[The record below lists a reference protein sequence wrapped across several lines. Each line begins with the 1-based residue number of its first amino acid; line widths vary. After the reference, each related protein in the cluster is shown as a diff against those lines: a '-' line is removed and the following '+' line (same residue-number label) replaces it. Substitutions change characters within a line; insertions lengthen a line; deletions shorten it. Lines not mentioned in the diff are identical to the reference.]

1 MTKSKLPICWSRE
14 NVGKAISITAKTD
27 EKQTHYFLACHS
39 PMSYIQEEGGG
50 RKISEEEMYKTIVSS
65 KQRDK
70 LIVVYGEPGA
80 GKSHLIH
87 WLKLRFDFGD
97 ESGDQA
103 KTKAVLIKRQ
113 SGSLKDALTQLIEQ
127 LGEAYQKYLDPVQQ
141 ALAKLS
147 NETARQMLANEMS
160 LELGPRWADR
170 GREKIDKKVKSL
182 DQACREGGFREWL
195 CRDGGVI
202 AKTIDLLVDSS
213 DITERENSPRF
224 TAAELMISDRY
235 KARSK
240 NLTQVLDLYDELD
253 EDESVRERTAEY
265 LNVAIRSAIVNMTG
279 LSGASL
285 RKVFDSIRTDLNKE
299 GKQLALFIEDV
310 STVSELD
317 AEIVN
322 ALEPQNQ
329 LAICPLIAVL
339 GMTHDGYRKLRNN
352 QSQRLDFVY
361 RVDGETTANWSE
373 DQDELAK
380 FMARYLNA
388 IRLTSQEV
396 ELIAQDRRKSLSD
409 VSISKCS
416 SCAFSKTCHDTFGF
430 VEISGTKIGLYPFSR
445 DTAPRFLE
453 LLRADEQSRYSANQ
467 RGLLMELISPVMSDT
482 QSIENMSFPNTSFLR
497 VRVSDPYFWTEFRQ
511 SFLGSYSEGDL
522 DRIRALAGLW
532 IGKTHDSS
540 LAAAMLQDLLGPLG
554 LPDFTKEIK
563 KKVSP
568 ATSAISNPILAPP
581 QEDRTKE
588 EISKLLDA
596 LSAWSRA
603 ESLKSEGYFRDL
615 LSGLIRNSIR
625 WEDHI
630 QPAQFDVL
638 AWKTVSGRGFIKI
651 EGQAAAPDRICFEF
665 ARTEETRALLEA
677 LCRFDKEGGKSWN
690 FRLGETHKRTV
701 FHWLGKHA
709 HSVISS
715 LTPAVDEE
723 QAIKTSVQMLS
734 LVAVV
739 RDRGKLPQRSLPELV
754 NAIFKPK
761 WETIPKALSKELGTL
776 LGVLDIRHKQVVD
789 FLQNEISVRQG
800 RGGINFISPNALIE
814 YTSEF
819 NSDPLVNDLGEEY
832 FQSFWKS
839 RYSGL
844 PSELSSD
851 RERLEGLHN
860 AIDSERKAIS
870 IAVESIRTQ
879 LRTLGFAGADLKTE
893 ITLLF
898 DQVIALVETV
908 KKAKVALPDDEFDSL
923 VKKKAFTE
931 RKVPLANA
939 IARAEKAAN
948 SQDRFD
954 ILTFDST
961 ELVECQLVLS
971 VASNRVQKLDAYV
984 LEQEDLIKRDGDPYA
999 FAQKMFDSLR
1009 VFSELSEEDPLEA
1022 QDVDIA

>member
-1 MTKSKLPICWSRE
+1 VNESNLPICWSRD

-27 EKQTHYFLACHS
+27 ENQTHYFLACHS
-39 PMSYIQEEGGG
+39 PMSYIQEEGG
-50 RKISEEEMYKTIVSS
+50 REKISEEEMYEAIVSS
-65 KQRDK
+65 NQRDK

-87 WLKLRFDFGD
+87 WLKLRFDFGE

-170 GREKIDKKVKSL
+170 GREEIDKKVKSL

-202 AKTIDLLVDSS
+202 AKTIDLLVESS
-213 DITERENSPRF
+213 DINERENSPRF

-235 KARSK
+235 KASSK
-240 NLTQVLDLYDELD
+240 NLKQVLDLYDELD
-253 EDESVRERTAEY
+253 DDESVRERTAEY
-265 LNVAIRSAIVNMTG
+265 LNIAIRSAIVNMTG
-279 LSGASL
+279 LSGANL

-329 LAICPLIAVL
+329 IAICPLIAVL
-339 GMTHDGYRKLRNN
+339 GMTSDGYRKLRNN
-352 QSQRLDFVY
+352 ESQRLDFVY
-361 RVDGETTANWSE
+361 RVDGKTTVNWSE

-380 FMARYLNA
+380 FVARYLNA
-388 IRLTSQEV
+388 IRLKSQEV
-396 ELIAQDRRKSLSD
+396 ELIAQNRRKSLSD

-416 SCAFSKTCHDTFGF
+416 SCEFNKTCHDTFGF
-430 VEISGTKIGLYPFSR
+430 VEISGAKIGLYPFSR
-445 DTAPRFLE
+445 ETAPRFLE
-453 LLRADEQSRYSANQ
+453 LLRAGEQSRYSANQ

-482 QSIENMSFPNTSFLR
+482 QSIENMSFPNTRFLR
-497 VRVSDPYFWTEFRQ
+497 VRVSDPYYWTEFRQ
-511 SFLGSYSEGDL
+511 SFLGSYSDGDL
-522 DRIRALAGLW
+522 DRIRTLAGLW
-532 IGKTHDSS
+532 IKKTDDSS
-540 LAAAMLQDLLGPLG
+540 TAAAMLQGLLGPLG

-563 KKVSP
+563 EKISPEPWVNIDGKK
-568 ATSAISNPILAPP
+568 ALPIKDAK
-581 QEDRTKE
+581 KE
-588 EISKLLDA
+588 IERLLDA

-603 ESLKSEGYFRDL
+603 ESFKSEEYFRDL
-615 LSGLIRNSIR
+615 LSGLIKNSIR

-630 QPAQFDVL
+630 QPAQFDAL
-638 AWKTVSGRGFIKI
+638 AWKMVSGRKFIKI
-651 EGQAAAPDRICFEF
+651 EGQSAATERICFEF

-690 FRLGETHKRTV
+690 FRLGETHKRAV
-701 FHWLGKHA
+701 FHWLRKHS
-709 HSVISS
+709 HSVIAS

-723 QAIKTSVQMLS
+723 QAIKTSVQVLS

-761 WETIPKALSKELGTL
+761 WETVPKALSKELGTL
-776 LGVLDIRHKQVVD
+776 LGVLDIRHKQVSD
-789 FLQNEISVRQG
+789 FLRNEISIRQG
-800 RGGINFISPNALIE
+800 RGDINFISPNALIE

-819 NSDPLVNDLGEEY
+819 NSDPLVNDLGVEY

-844 PSELSSD
+844 PSQSSPE
-851 RERLEGLHN
+851 RERFEGLRK
-860 AIDSERKAIS
+860 AIECERKAIS
-870 IAVESIRTQ
+870 NAVESIRNQ
-879 LRTLGFAGADLKTE
+879 LQSVGFSGTDLKLE
-893 ITLLF
+893 FQDLC
-898 DQVIALVETV
+898 DQVMGLVETV
-908 KKAKVALPDDEFDSL
+908 RTAKVALPDVEFDNL
-923 VKKKAFTE
+923 VKEKTFTE
-931 RKVPLANA
+931 RKVPLANSVGK
-939 IARAEKAAN
+939 AEKVAR
-948 SQDRFD
+948 SEDPFD
-954 ILTFDST
+954 VLTFDST
-961 ELVECQLVLS
+961 NLIECQKVLA
-971 VASNRVQKLDAYV
+971 VVITRVQKLDAYV
-984 LEQEDLIKRDGDPYA
+984 LEQEDLIKKDGDPSA

-1009 VFSELSEEDPLEA
+1009 IFSELGEEDPSEA
-1022 QDVDIA
+1022 QDVEVA